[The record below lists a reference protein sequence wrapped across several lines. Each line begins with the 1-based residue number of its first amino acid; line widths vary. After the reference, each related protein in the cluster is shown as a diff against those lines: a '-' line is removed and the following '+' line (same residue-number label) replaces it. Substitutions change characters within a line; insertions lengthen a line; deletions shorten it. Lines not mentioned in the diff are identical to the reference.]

1 MKKPKNNPPNKNAM
15 AKKKKI
21 TISLTGLKIVTLHD
35 TLTGKF
41 HKAIDIDVSEDSPF
55 IKDSKPLPNTIKVH
69 KTKIIK
75 PKKK

>member
-1 MKKPKNNPPNKNAM
+1 MKKPKNNPPIKNAM

-41 HKAIDIDVSEDSPF
+41 HKAIKIDVSEDSPF
-55 IKDSKPLPNTIKVH
+55 IKGEPIPDTIKVH